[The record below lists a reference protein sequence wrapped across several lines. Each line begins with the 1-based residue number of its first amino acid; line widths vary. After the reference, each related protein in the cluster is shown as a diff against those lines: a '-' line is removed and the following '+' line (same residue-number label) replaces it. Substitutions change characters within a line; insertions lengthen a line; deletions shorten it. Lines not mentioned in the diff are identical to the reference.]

1 MAQKKHFIE
10 ITPEKMR
17 EHTEQGYAVLGAIT
31 DRRGFDP
38 VAVVILSTLI
48 FNTHTWLLHEYV
60 YKTNKFQA
68 IELRDE

>member
-1 MAQKKHFIE
+1 MARKKHFIE
-10 ITPEKMR
+10 ITPERMR
-17 EHTEQGYAVLGAIT
+17 EHTAQGYAVLGAIT
-31 DRRGFDP
+31 DRRGFDH

>member
-1 MAQKKHFIE
+1 MARKKHFIE
-10 ITPEKMR
+10 ITPERMR
-17 EHTEQGYAVLGAIT
+17 EHTAQGYAVLGAIT
-31 DRRGFDP
+31 DRRVFDP